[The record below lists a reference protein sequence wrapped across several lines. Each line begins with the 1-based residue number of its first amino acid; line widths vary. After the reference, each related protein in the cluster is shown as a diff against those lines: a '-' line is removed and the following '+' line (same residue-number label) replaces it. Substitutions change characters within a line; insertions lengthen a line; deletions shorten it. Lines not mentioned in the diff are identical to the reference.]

1 MAACADGYTVPSP
14 LTKANTGTPD
24 RSSGLPA
31 RSTMTSR
38 STRDGWSWAQ
48 VMAMAA
54 PLDWP
59 MTANDAA
66 PTASAMPSTSRA
78 WLRQP

>member
-1 MAACADGYTVPSP
+1 MAACADGYTVPSR
-14 LTKANTGTPD
+14 LTEATTGPSA
-24 RSSGLPA
+24 RWSGLPA
-31 RSTMTSR
+31 RSTRTSCLI
-38 STRDGWSWAQ
+38 RDGASCAQ

-59 MTANDAA
+59 MTANDGAPAA
-66 PTASAMPSTSRA
+66 SATASTSCA